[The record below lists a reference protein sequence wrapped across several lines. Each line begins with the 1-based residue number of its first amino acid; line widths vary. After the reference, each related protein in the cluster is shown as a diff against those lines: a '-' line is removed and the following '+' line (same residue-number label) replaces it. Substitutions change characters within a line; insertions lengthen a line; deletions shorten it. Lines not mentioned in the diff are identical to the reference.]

1 MSRCCCCSGLSILLT
16 AILVSGGVGT
26 LWAATPDAEV
36 FLDRAIL
43 EYDEKNYPGALE
55 YLTRALA
62 EDPTFG
68 LALYQ
73 LGLTHIAMG
82 DSVRAVENLQKART
96 LDPENRDVAYQLG
109 VALFT
114 LERYREAEPHFLAV
128 YAMQPERESLGYYL
142 GYIAFQRGDYRLAL
156 GYLRRN
162 RSTEPTFQQLATYY
176 AGLSQH
182 FLGLS
187 DEAAEE
193 LSRALTIDPASPLSA
208 QARRYVE
215 AVAQARREERRF
227 RLEARLNLQFDSN
240 VPVVPTTNV
249 FGLRD
254 RKTAS
259 TGELLFLRG
268 DYVFVRDTRYE
279 GTLGYAV
286 TQVVNNDIRDFDLTD
301 QAGIATWLYRGRLQ
315 NMPYFAGAQYMYDF
329 LTLDYN
335 KFLQRHSVTPYF
347 SLVESPRHLT
357 TFLYRFQAKDFFR
370 DPTQVNQENRDALN
384 HLVGFVHYLRF
395 AQDRHYLK
403 AGYQYE
409 REVARGIDYRYGGH
423 KAIAGFLV
431 TLPAEFRLSATGEL
445 FWRRYPKENYV
456 FEMTRRDL
464 EKSISVT
471 LAKDLPHGLTV
482 SAEYFGDFNDSKLA
496 IFDYKR
502 HIVSVGLSWKY

>member
-1 MSRCCCCSGLSILLT
+1 L
-16 AILVSGGVGT
+16 
-26 LWAATPDAEV
+26 AATPDAEV

-43 EYDEKNYPGALE
+43 EYDEKNYPAALE
-55 YLTRALA
+55 YLNRALA
-62 EDPTFG
+62 QDPDFV

-73 LGLTHIAMG
+73 LGLTHLALG
-82 DSVRAVENLQKART
+82 EPARAVESLQKART

-109 VALFT
+109 VALFS

-128 YAMQPERESLGYYL
+128 YAAQPERENLGYYL
-142 GYIAFQRGDYRLAL
+142 GAGAFQRGDYRTAL
-156 GYLRRN
+156 GFLRRN
-162 RSTEPTFQQLATYY
+162 RSSEPRFQQLATYY
-176 AGLSQH
+176 AGLCQH

-215 AVAQARREERRF
+215 AAAKARQEERRL

-254 RKTAS
+254 RKKAS

-268 DYVFVRDTRYE
+268 DYVLIRDPRYE

-315 NMPYFAGAQYMYDF
+315 TMPYFAGVQYMYDF
-329 LTLDYN
+329 LTLKYN

-347 SLVESPRHLT
+347 SLVESPSHLT
-357 TFLYRFQAKDFFR
+357 TVLYRFQAKDFFR

-384 HLVGFVHYLRF
+384 HMVGLVHYLRF

-409 REVARGIDYRYGGH
+409 REFAKGIDYRYGGH

-431 TLPAEFRLSATGEL
+431 TLPAEFRLSATGEF
-445 FWRRYPKENYV
+445 FWRRYPKENYI
-456 FEMTRRDL
+456 FEVTRREF
-464 EKSISVT
+464 EKSVSVT
-471 LAKDLPHGLTV
+471 LAKDLPHGLTASV
-482 SAEYFGDFNDSKLA
+482 EYFGDFNDSKLA

-502 HIVSVGLSWKY
+502 HIVSMGLSWKY